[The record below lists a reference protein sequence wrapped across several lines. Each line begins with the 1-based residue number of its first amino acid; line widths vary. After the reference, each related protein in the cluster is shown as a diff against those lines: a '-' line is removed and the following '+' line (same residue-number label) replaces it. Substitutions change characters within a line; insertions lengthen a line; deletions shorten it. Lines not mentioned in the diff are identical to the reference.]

1 MDMQG
6 KEPKTKARVEVYD
19 WIQSILMA
27 LVVCVLLFVFVV
39 RMVNVDGESML
50 PTLEDKDRVIISNL
64 FYTPKQGD
72 IVVLRKEAF
81 LYEPIVK
88 RVIAVEGQTVEID
101 FDRGEVFVDGEEL
114 DEPYILEPTYR
125 SLDFSGSVT
134 VPEGCV
140 FVMGDNRNGST
151 DSRYSVLGC
160 VDTRLIQGRVY
171 LTVFP
176 LKNFGWE
183 AKYEG
188 TFAQ

>member
-1 MDMQG
+1 MDLQG
-6 KEPKTKARVEVYD
+6 KEPKTSARVEVYD

-50 PTLEDKDRVIISNL
+50 PTLENGDRVIISNL

-72 IVVLRKEAF
+72 IVVLRKESF

-101 FDRGEVFVDGEEL
+101 FTRGEVFVDGEEL
-114 DEPYILEPTYR
+114 EEPYILEPTYR
-125 SLDFSGSVT
+125 ELDFSGSVT

-151 DSRYSVLGC
+151 DSRYSGLGC

-183 AKYEG
+183 ARYEG